1 MELNEFKEL
10 MKENLKKLNLELS
23 ELQLEQFYNYM
34 DILIEWNKFM
44 NLTGITEPEEVI
56 TKHFIDSLTVLDK
69 IDKNASIIDVGTGA
83 GFPGIPI
90 KIAFPETKVVLLDSL
105 NKRIK
110 FLDEVIEKLEL
121 KEIET
126 IHGRAEEYGRNKNHR
141 EKYDVAI
148 ARAVA
153 PLNILLEY
161 LMPFAKI
168 NGKCLCMKGSSSE
181 EEIINSKNAIKILGG
196 EILKTEDFYIPNTDI
211 KRRIVQVNKVKE
223 TNNKYPR
230 KAGTPSKEPL

>member
-1 MELNEFKEL
+1 MQINEFKEK
-10 MKENLKKLNLELS
+10 MNENLKQLNIELS
-23 ELQLEQFYNYM
+23 DVQLEQFYEYM
-34 DILIEWNKFM
+34 NILLEWNKGM
-44 NLTGITEPEEVI
+44 NLTGITKPEEII

-69 IDKNASIIDVGTGA
+69 IDKDASIIDVGTGA

-90 KIAFPETKVVLLDSL
+90 KIAFPDTKIILLDSL

-110 FLDEVIEKLEL
+110 FLNDIIEKLEL
-121 KEIET
+121 KDIET
-126 IHGRAEEYGRNKNHR
+126 IHGRAEELGKNKKHR
-141 EKYDVAI
+141 EKYDIAI

-161 LMPFAKI
+161 LMPFVKV

-181 EEIINSKNAIKILGG
+181 EEIKNSRNAVKILGG
-196 EILKTEDFYIPNTDI
+196 ELIETKDFYIPNTDI
-211 KRRIVQVNKVKE
+211 KRRIVQINKIKE
-223 TNNKYPR
+223 TNIKYPR

>member
-1 MELNEFKEL
+1 MEILEFKKLMQINLKELNI
-10 MKENLKKLNLELS
+10 ELS
-23 ELQLEQFYNYM
+23 DLQLEQFYNYM
-34 DILIEWNKFM
+34 NILIEWNKFM

-110 FLDEVIEKLEL
+110 FLNEVIEKLEL
-121 KEIET
+121 NNIET

-141 EKYDVAI
+141 EKYDIAI

-161 LMPFAKI
+161 LIPFAKV

-196 EILKTEDFYIPNTDI
+196 EIVKTEDFYIPNTDI